1 MSAAW
6 LLCAL
11 CLLAGCG
18 LLAGQLLRRLRTR
31 LLIARR
37 LQGQLA
43 RQERFADWLQ
53 WLGSSGLGRRLQKL
67 DGETQ
72 TLLDRL
78 GWRRS
83 RQRALFAAVQLGL
96 PLLAVVLALLLQH
109 GVDGFWAGHWL
120 VLPLCALGLGY
131 LLPKRFLAVAAARRQ
146 QRIAHEISLLIPLL
160 RILFETGLTVEQA
173 LRVLSQEGRT
183 LVPHISEELRL
194 ILQRVDSGLTLAG
207 ELEKTASLLAVDEFS
222 DTCVI
227 LRQLLVQGSG
237 ALKSLLAL
245 KTLLDDRR
253 LTRLQERV
261 SKMSA
266 KMSAVMMVFLFPA
279 LLIVLAGP
287 GLTALARALGS

>member
-1 MSAAW
+1 MAW
-6 LLCAL
+6 LICAL
-11 CLLAGCG
+11 SLFAAFALLG
-18 LLAGQLLRRLRTR
+18 LQALRQVRAR

-43 RQERFADWLQ
+43 REERLGDWLH
-53 WLGSSGLGRRLQKL
+53 WLGSTGLGRRLQKL

-72 TLLDRL
+72 ALLDRL

-96 PLLAVVLALLLQH
+96 PLLAAALAVIFQH
-109 GVDGFWAGHWL
+109 GLAGKGAGHWL
-120 VLPLCALGLGY
+120 VLPLCALGVGY
-131 LLPKRFLAVAAARRQ
+131 LIPKRLLALAAARRQ
-146 QRIAHEISLLIPLL
+146 QRLAAEVSLLIPLL
-160 RILFETGLTVEQA
+160 RILFETGLAVEQA

-183 LVPHISEELRL
+183 LLPEVSAELRL
-194 ILQRVDSGLTLAG
+194 VLQRVDSGLALG
-207 ELEKTASLLAVDEFS
+207 PELEKTAQLLAVDELI

-237 ALKSLLAL
+237 AMKSLLAL

-266 KMSAVMMVFLFPA
+266 KMSAVMMLFLFPA

-287 GLTALARALGS
+287 GFTALARALGS